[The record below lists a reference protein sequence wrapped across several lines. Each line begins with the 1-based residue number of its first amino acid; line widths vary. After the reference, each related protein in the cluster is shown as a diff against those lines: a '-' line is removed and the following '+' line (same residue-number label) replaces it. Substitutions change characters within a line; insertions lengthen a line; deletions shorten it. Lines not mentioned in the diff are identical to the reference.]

1 MRHNKKGRKLGTSSG
16 HTKAM
21 KKSLVG
27 ALFTNDR
34 IKTVEARAKEI
45 RPDVDKI
52 ITWAKKGD
60 LHSRRLAIAALG
72 DKELVREVFEK
83 VEQGQ
88 FGDRQGGYTRILKL
102 GNRKGDNAPMVIME
116 LVTEPVGKKK
126 KAKKDEAKADKKAA
140 PKKTTKKAA
149 AKKEEK
155 PKVAEDVVE
164 ELSEDQAKAIE
175 AEAEATEKA
184 EAKEAKEEGFDH
196 IAFLFE
202 EVAKIE
208 KEHEERYL
216 ALKASLDAGTVFARE
231 TEQVWVCTNCG
242 HVHIGTHAP
251 EVCPVCEHPQAYF
264 VIQKK
269 NY

>member
-21 KKSLVG
+21 RKSLVG

-45 RPDVDKI
+45 RPDVEKI

-116 LVTEPVGKKK
+116 LVTEPVK
-126 KAKKDEAKADKKAA
+126 KAEKKAEAVKAA
-140 PKKTTKKAA
+140 PKK
-149 AKKEEK
+149 
-155 PKVAEDVVE
+155 VE
-164 ELSEDQAKAIE
+164 EAKAEETVEEPKAEEAVE
-175 AEAEATEKA
+175 AEAATEEKA
-184 EAKEAKEEGFDH
+184 E
-196 IAFLFE
+196 
-202 EVAKIE
+202 
-208 KEHEERYL
+208 
-216 ALKASLDAGTVFARE
+216 
-231 TEQVWVCTNCG
+231 
-242 HVHIGTHAP
+242 
-251 EVCPVCEHPQAYF
+251 
-264 VIQKK
+264 
-269 NY
+269 